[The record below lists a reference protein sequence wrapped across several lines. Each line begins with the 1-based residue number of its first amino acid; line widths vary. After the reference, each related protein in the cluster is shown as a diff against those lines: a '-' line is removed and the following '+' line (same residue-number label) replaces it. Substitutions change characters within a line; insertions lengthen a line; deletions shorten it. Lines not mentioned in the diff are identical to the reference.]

1 MRRSSGTSSIAQ
13 ACLGVAFVLTA
24 SSSVAQDAPRMII
37 LDRNLA
43 RTPANLE
50 HIGPTSI
57 QYLDASGR
65 PRSID
70 RARAVAIYSRRTHA
84 PSIPTAPTPTTTP
97 SSDADTSEGLP
108 GLLRLTDGQV
118 LPGFIVPG
126 EKSSESVTWRSR
138 RIGTFNIKLDRISSI
153 ALADSLALLP
163 PATKHDLLLLTN
175 DDRMEGFV
183 ESIGQEIAIDL
194 NGSMTNIPIDRL
206 SAARLANPLAPGVQ
220 PLVFL
225 SDGTILAASELT
237 APAVPKGAPS
247 PKSTTVL
254 WSLASDS
261 GTGVLDVASID
272 AVLFDPRVL
281 LPLASLPI
289 ASSQGL
295 DERPWTPKPE
305 IAPVETSPLGLASIT
320 ISGPI
325 QLEWKLPPGTKRFG
339 AALELPPDARPW
351 GNVSILISAAGRD
364 GKFREILK
372 KDLTSDA
379 PTADAAFDLSGEGT
393 LRIEVRGKTFSDVQ
407 ARLRLL
413 EPAILIAPEPA
424 KAAMPGPRAP

>member
-1 MRRSSGTSSIAQ
+1 MRRSSGLFSISKT
-13 ACLGVAFVLTA
+13 CLGAAFCLA
-24 SSSVAQDAPRMII
+24 PAAALAQDAGTPRMII

-43 RTPANLE
+43 RMPADLE
-50 HIGPTSI
+50 HIGSTSI

-84 PSIPTAPTPTTTP
+84 PSIPTAPTA
-97 SSDADTSEGLP
+97 SSPDADTSDGLP

-118 LPGFIVPG
+118 VPGFILPG

-183 ESIGQEIAIDL
+183 ESIGPEIAIDL

-206 SAARLANPLAPGVQ
+206 SAARLANPLAPGLQ
-220 PLVFL
+220 PLIFL

-281 LPLASLPI
+281 IPLASLPI

-295 DERPWTPKPE
+295 DDRPWTPKPE
-305 IAPVETSPLGLASIT
+305 IAPVETAPLGLASIT

-325 QLEWKLPPGTKRFG
+325 QLEWKLPPGAKRFG

-351 GNVSILISAAGRD
+351 GNVSILISTAGRD
-364 GKFREILK
+364 GKFREALK

-379 PTADAAFDLSGEGT
+379 PTADAAFDLSGEGR
-393 LRIEVRGKTFSDVQ
+393 LRLEVRGKTFSDVQ

-413 EPAILIAPEPA
+413 EPAILITPEPA
-424 KAAMPGPRAP
+424 KAAPPGSRAP